1 MEVGMRTGFAI
12 LGLLLVA
19 IVALG
24 ADEPQAV
31 PAPEASPAPPPR
43 TLKLNLRD
51 LLEVQQEQGHAEFN
65 LGLRREIWSDP
76 MVRLTYWISREQASQ
91 MRGGPMPLTA
101 NGFLMAFP
109 TADPRLVLA
118 GPFAPDWRDLTTQE
132 KIGRISEGVVFWGLI
147 VGIFSS
153 LR

>member
-1 MEVGMRTGFAI
+1 MRIGFVTVGV
-12 LGLLLVA
+12 LLLA
-19 IVALG
+19 IAVLG
-24 ADEPQAV
+24 ADEPPPVA
-31 PAPEASPAPPPR
+31 APQLSPTPPPR

-65 LGLRREIWSDP
+65 LGLRREIWRDP
-76 MVRLTYWISREQASQ
+76 MVRLAYWISREQASQ
-91 MRGGPMPLTA
+91 MRGGPMPPNA

-118 GPFAPDWRDLTTQE
+118 GPFAHDWHELTTQE
-132 KIGRISEGVVFWGLI
+132 KIGRVSESVVYWGLI
-147 VGIFSS
+147 VGILSS